1 MMKGPSAM
9 FPSTRAFPAKE
20 GDPMELRVGSSGS
33 WMPAGDCSPPTNGGG
48 QSAEDIARASLWR
61 DREAGDAMVEPALA
75 PDGAQ
80 NQPVAVPRA
89 QQAGLHASYWRY
101 LQHAVGSDADALR
114 PAEVLELLLHFGG
127 NGPQAGVIAGQLLDC
142 FGSLGGVVTA
152 DPTKLTEVL
161 HGDGLS
167 VMLLKAVRAAVK
179 AIVREP
185 LEDRPVIGSAL
196 ALMDYLSV
204 SMRHEPTEVSRL
216 LFLDRKNGLI
226 KDEIQHRGTVD
237 HTPLYPRE
245 VVKRVVELGASAVI
259 LVHNHPSGDPTPS
272 QGDIEMTRQ
281 LAAALST
288 INVVLHDHVIVGRNR
303 EISFRKSN
311 LL

>member
-1 MMKGPSAM
+1 M
-9 FPSTRAFPAKE
+9 RIW
-20 GDPMELRVGSSGS
+20 R
-33 WMPAGDCSPPTNGGG
+33 PPRLYRGG
-48 QSAEDIARASLWR
+48 QAAQ
-61 DREAGDAMVEPALA
+61 DAILEPAIPANSATSA
-75 PDGAQ
+75 PARSRRFALQ
-80 NQPVAVPRA
+80 
-89 QQAGLHASYWRY
+89 ASYWRY
-101 LQHAVGSDADALR
+101 LQQVADSDDALR

-127 NGPQAGVIAGQLLDC
+127 SGQRAGPFAGQLLDH

-161 HGDGLS
+161 HGDDLS

-185 LEDRPVIGSAL
+185 LEDRPVIGSAS

-204 SMRHEPTEVSRL
+204 TMRHEPTEATRL
-216 LFLDRKNGLI
+216 LFLDRKNALI

-245 VVKRVVELGASAVI
+245 VVKRVLELGASAVI

-272 QGDIEMTRQ
+272 QSDIEMTRQ
-281 LAAALST
+281 LAAALGT
-288 INVVLHDHVIVGRNR
+288 INVALHDHVIVGRNR
-303 EISFRKSN
+303 EISLRKSN